1 MMNINIQVC
10 LCASK
15 RISSD
20 TLDGQSRG
28 AAKEHKVSGAGKE
41 ACELAR
47 RTSDEAAD
55 ERAFIDQVANSV

>member
-1 MMNINIQVC
+1 MMHINIQVF

-15 RISSD
+15 HISSD
-20 TLDGQSRG
+20 TLDEQSCG

-41 ACELAR
+41 VAKLAW

-55 ERAFIDQVANSV
+55 ERAIIDQVANSV